1 MGKLKNHTIDNSQN
15 QCYYYNNFN
24 FGVIFI
30 KKLFILLFLPFALLS
45 CACGLNENL
54 SDSSKQTGST
64 ESKPIES
71 KTENTTSINPTETV
85 TRKNI
90 KINFLGDSITAG
102 VGASAKS
109 KCYVNQIG
117 LKVDTVRNYG
127 IGSTSI
133 AYQIKSSVPGRYF
146 CNRYQ
151 EMDNDA
157 DYIVI
162 FGGTNDYGFGDAPLG
177 KPDDATPET
186 FYGSLNYLYSAI
198 MNNYPDSKIIVVTPM
213 HMLGDDNLQGYNG
226 YKGKD
231 VATLETYV
239 NIIKQ
244 VAGTYSLPVI
254 DLYSVS
260 ELNPN
265 NPELKNTYFADGVHP
280 NDSGHK
286 LISEI
291 ILNFINSVE

>member
-1 MGKLKNHTIDNSQN
+1 MWKLKNHTIDNSQN

-54 SDSSKQTGST
+54 SDSSKQTDST

-146 CNRYQ
+146 CNHRIQ
-151 EMDNDA
+151 GAATAARHEHAMDA
-157 DYIVI
+157 
-162 FGGTNDYGFGDAPLG
+162 GGVRGANKSTDVLR
-177 KPDDATPET
+177 
-186 FYGSLNYLYSAI
+186 
-198 MNNYPDSKIIVVTPM
+198 V
-213 HMLGDDNLQGYNG
+213 LQ
-226 YKGKD
+226 
-231 VATLETYV
+231 
-239 NIIKQ
+239 
-244 VAGTYSLPVI
+244 
-254 DLYSVS
+254 
-260 ELNPN
+260 
-265 NPELKNTYFADGVHP
+265 
-280 NDSGHK
+280 
-286 LISEI
+286 LI
-291 ILNFINSVE
+291 